1 MKRILY
7 TLTIMLVGITA
18 NAQSNS
24 NRISLGVGCLYER
37 GLDATL
43 SWEHETKYHNAWE
56 YFVNGYIKWDD
67 CPDCGHVCP
76 ESFWNNY
83 RTWSVGIAYKPCVSR
98 GRNNHGNL
106 RIGASAGSNTN
117 DFLGGFHV
125 GYEHS
130 YALRKGWQLY
140 WQAKCDLLVP
150 NKEDLFRTGIVLG
163 FKIPTGK

>member
-7 TLTIMLVGITA
+7 TLAIMLVGITA

-56 YFVNGYIKWDD
+56 CFVNGYIKWDD

>member
-7 TLTIMLVGITA
+7 TLAIMLVGITA
-18 NAQSNS
+18 YAQSNS